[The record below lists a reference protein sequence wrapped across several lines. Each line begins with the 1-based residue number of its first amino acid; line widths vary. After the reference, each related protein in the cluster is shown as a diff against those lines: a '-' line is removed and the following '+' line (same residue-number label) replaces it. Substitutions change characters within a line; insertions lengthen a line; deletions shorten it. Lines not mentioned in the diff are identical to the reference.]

1 MASSTRERNQ
11 GREYARASL
20 GIVPGLPEGMRPFQ
34 QVPRAIGRYLAFSL
48 LPVLALVACVASPL
62 PLLNAFPAWNHGWQG
77 LALIVCGFSIGAFA
91 MFKTVGP
98 VSFRLMA
105 LMHRDDLVAL
115 GPSKG
120 NERYV
125 GIAYCDNE

>member
-1 MASSTRERNQ
+1 
-11 GREYARASL
+11 
-20 GIVPGLPEGMRPFQ
+20 
-34 QVPRAIGRYLAFSL
+34 
-48 LPVLALVACVASPL
+48 
-62 PLLNAFPAWNHGWQG
+62 
-77 LALIVCGFSIGAFA
+77 
-91 MFKTVGP
+91 
-98 VSFRLMA
+98 MA